1 MGADKIVSWALEN
14 GAVIDQNISFKEIVK
29 GNYGAFYNRRSK
41 SSDAQIKIPE
51 KLILR
56 RKTALEYLKSLGF
69 DNCEMLFEGTN
80 VPLKLVLCLG
90 RTAQYGSE
98 TFHKPYLDML
108 PRADVLNVPYFWSKD
123 QKECIKGTNLGSS
136 LKDHMA
142 IILEEWW
149 KAINLLPEAVAKPAA
164 HFINMKFY
172 YEFKFYT
179 DDDLY
184 KYFVVDSANDLENWT
199 SFPTYLWASCILK
212 SRAFP
217 AYILKNEVEGEIKE
231 DECMLLPI
239 VDLLNHD
246 VKSEVEWSAT
256 KDDNSIVNFLFRSFS
271 AQDGQQ
277 LFNNYGRKGNEEL
290 LMGYGFCLEDN
301 TADTCALRI
310 KVPREIITEAQQ
322 RGWKPP
328 KLSDYSSSIFSTPDI
343 EESVTADESDG
354 IKNGL
359 LFFLSHDHVPD
370 NLLDLFYF
378 LLRNNFERD
387 VTLRLKLAGLN
398 QLRDSIEAKNNMI
411 STDIAYKDIP
421 NFKDIDI
428 YVSSQKSIY
437 NSCVKTLKRLE
448 KSILDDPSN
457 KPRLLNL
464 KKVYKRDIKLQ
475 HALLIALGIS
485 SYEDILNSQFQ
496 DHYWILYLLRCY
508 NRDEYAPDQDE
519 DSFLPK
525 WIQEAFHDFENR
537 NKLSETELIRY
548 KPLYDSLI
556 PQLSKVV
563 PEIFS
568 KGKWGLYEMAL
579 SAEVLDSF
587 SFTRGKDKDCILV
600 QPMK

>member
-1 MGADKIVSWALEN
+1 MGPNEIVAWALEN
-14 GAVIDQNISFKEIVK
+14 GAVIDQNISFKEISK
-29 GNYGAFYNRRSK
+29 GNYGAFYNRRSE
-41 SSDAQIKIPE
+41 SNDAEIKIPE

-56 RKTALEYLKSLGF
+56 RQTALEYLKRHGF
-69 DNCEMLFEGTN
+69 DDCGTLFEGTN
-80 VPLKLVLCLG
+80 VPLKLLLCLG
-90 RTAQYGSE
+90 RTAQYGSQI
-98 TFHKPYLDML
+98 FHKPYLDML
-108 PRADVLNVPYFWSKD
+108 PRVDILNVPYFWSKE

-142 IILEEWW
+142 LILEEWW
-149 KAINLLPEAVAKPAA
+149 KAINLLPEAVSKPAN

-172 YEFKFYT
+172 YEFKFHT
-179 DDDLY
+179 DDDFY
-184 KYFVVDSANDLENWT
+184 KYFVVDSANDVENWT
-199 SFPTYLWASCILK
+199 SFPNYLWASCILK

-217 AYILKNEVEGEIKE
+217 TYLLKNEVQEEMTE

-256 KDDNSIVNFLFRSFS
+256 KDANSIVNFLFRSYS

-277 LFNNYGRKGNEEL
+277 LFNNYGMKGNEEL

-301 TADTCALRI
+301 AADTCALRI
-310 KVPREIITEAQQ
+310 KVPKEIISEAQE

-328 KLSDYSSSIFSTPDI
+328 KLSDYSTSIFPNADK
-343 EESVTADESDG
+343 EETVTADEYDG

-359 LFFLSHDHVPD
+359 LFFLSQDHVPD
-370 NLLDLFYF
+370 SLLELFYF
-378 LLRNNFERD
+378 LLRNKFETD
-387 VTLRLKLAGLN
+387 VTLRSKLAGLN
-398 QLRDSIEAKNNMI
+398 QLRESIEAKNNLI
-411 STDIAYKDIP
+411 STDLASKDIP
-421 NFKDIDI
+421 NFKDINI

-437 NSCVKTLKRLE
+437 NSCVKSLKRLE
-448 KSILDDPSN
+448 KSILDNPSN

-475 HALLIALGIS
+475 HALLISLGLS
-485 SYEDILNSQFQ
+485 SFEDILNSQFQ

-519 DSFLPK
+519 DSFLPQ
-525 WIQEAFHDFENR
+525 WIQEAFYDFEKKNTL
-537 NKLSETELIRY
+537 NETDLIRY

-556 PQLSKVV
+556 PQLSKLV

-579 SAEVLDSF
+579 SAEVLDSI